1 MAAVYFPVTISRPFC
16 PEPFRTRP
24 SVRRA
29 RLLTLVCALLLLAA
43 AAGPHRLFAQLTAVK
58 VLDASALVPPPG
70 ARVAIVEFD
79 DLECPTCAHYNPV
92 LKQAAA
98 NYKIPWVRHD
108 FLIPYHTWSRSAAV
122 DARWFDLKSK
132 ALGDEYRDQV
142 FANQSDIDNPGVLN
156 QFTQKFAQS
165 HGISLPF
172 SLDPQGKLDAAV
184 QADNNLGLHTGVHGT
199 PSIFIVSRTS
209 KGPSYTQVLD
219 PDRDLYRMLDQALAA
234 TGH

>member
-1 MAAVYFPVTISRPFC
+1 LAAVYFSVTSTRPFC
-16 PEPFRTRP
+16 LDPFRARP
-24 SVRRA
+24 CGPSA
-29 RLLTLVCALLLLAA
+29 RLLTLVYALLLLAA
-43 AAGPHRLFAQLTAVK
+43 AASPHRLSAQLTAFK
-58 VLDASALVPPPG
+58 VLDASALVPPLG

-108 FLIPYHTWSRSAAV
+108 FLIPYHTWSRAAAV
-122 DARWFDLKSK
+122 DARWFDAKSK

-142 FANQSDIDNPGVLN
+142 FANQSDIDNQGVLN

-172 SLDPQGKLDAAV
+172 SLDPQGKLAGEV
-184 QADNNLGLHTGVHGT
+184 QADNDLGLRTGIHGT
-199 PSIFIVSRTS
+199 PSIFIVSS
-209 KGPSYTQVLD
+209 GPKGPSYTQVLD
-219 PDRDLYRMLDQALAA
+219 PDRDLYRMIDAALAA
-234 TGH
+234 TRK